1 MDVWCFVNKEQWTSD
16 VSPLWLVLLS
26 RVGFLSRSSRRWGPL
41 AALWFQCG
49 DTSLW
54 LFCFPLLLT
63 LINVDLH
70 CWRLRMKL
78 STSPCSSSIAS
89 MMHLRSG
96 QAKQVLEM
104 EISLFSNRLDF
115 KIQWTHFN
123 DVWMVSSTRSIAS
136 LTWSRRR
143 WIWIKMSFK
152 TSLLFLL
159 NLSAF
164 VQTRRLFSNWPR

>member
-16 VSPLWLVLLS
+16 VSPTLTCSPFPS
-26 RVGFLSRSSRRWGPL
+26 RISESVKSALGSISRSLVSMWSYEIR
-41 AALWFQCG
+41 Q
-49 DTSLW
+49 SLVTI
-54 LFCFPLLLT
+54 FCFSLLLT
-63 LINVDLH
+63 LFNVDLH

-96 QAKQVLEM
+96 QAKQVLQM
-104 EISLFSNRLDF
+104 EIRLFSNRLDF
-115 KIQWTHFN
+115 RIQWTHFN

-143 WIWIKMSFK
+143 WIRIKI
-152 TSLLFLL
+152 
-159 NLSAF
+159 
-164 VQTRRLFSNWPR
+164 